1 MSSATKPARAKG
13 MLECWQET
21 SPSCARIV
29 RKKSPVPTKK
39 YRQVVNKPRL
49 NRLNSTQ
56 RDLNRKMV
64 RTKQTRRKGDD
75 GDQSGRPRLAIRD
88 VEKPDFGSASRS
100 VVERREIQKVVDP
113 KDRTGSRVSYFGK

>member
-1 MSSATKPARAKG
+1 M
-13 MLECWQET
+13 
-21 SPSCARIV
+21 

-39 YRQVVNKPRL
+39 YRHAVNKPS
-49 NRLNSTQ
+49 LNSKQ
-56 RDLNRKMV
+56 HDLKMV